1 MNQQPIQ
8 TGVLAYGMS
17 GKLFHVP
24 FLVTNP
30 KFALRAVTERSKK
43 EVHLQYPA
51 VISYDSVEELLADET
66 IELVIVNTPNNTH
79 FDFAKKAILA
89 GKHVLIEKPMVP
101 TQAEAKQLFEL
112 GRLHQKQVLVYQSRR
127 WDSDFEMLRNVIEEG
142 KLGNLIE
149 VHFRFDRY
157 RAEIG
162 PKAFKE
168 KPFPGSGIAYDLGSH
183 LMDQV
188 ICLFGKPEKSI
199 KIGSKNREGTEVEDY
214 VNFILSYA
222 NGLKVY
228 VTTSYLVVDP
238 GPGYV
243 IHGTKGSFKK
253 GRTDVQEKQLLAGL
267 LPTDPDFGQEEQD
280 GNGTLTYFGENGKKL
295 IESIPPDKGNY
306 SALFDAVYSQIRED
320 VSFPVKE
327 QEILSQLE
335 ILEQPFWNQH

>member
-1 MNQQPIQ
+1 M
-8 TGVLAYGMS
+8 T
-17 GKLFHVP
+17 
-24 FLVTNP
+24 
-30 KFALRAVTERSKK
+30 
-43 EVHLQYPA
+43 
-51 VISYDSVEELLADET
+51 SYDSVEELLADSA
-66 IELVIVNTPNNTH
+66 IELVVINTSNNTH
-79 FDFAKKAILA
+79 FEFAKKAILA
-89 GKHVLIEKPMVP
+89 GKHVLVEKPMVP
-101 TQAEAKQLFEL
+101 TSAEAKELFAL
-112 GRLHQKQVLVYQSRR
+112 GKQYQKHVMVYQSRR
-127 WDSDFEMLRNVIEEG
+127 WDSDFKMLKNVLEEG

-188 ICLFGKPEKSI
+188 ICLFGKPDNVI

-214 VNFILSYA
+214 VNFILTYA
-222 NGLKVY
+222 NGLSVY

-267 LPTDPDFGQEEQD
+267 LPTDPDFGKEEED
-280 GNGTLTYFGENGKKL
+280 GNGVLTYFGEQGEK
-295 IESIPPDKGNY
+295 IVESISPEKGNY
-306 SALFDAVYSQIRED
+306 SALFDAVYAQIRED
-320 VSFPVKE
+320 VPFPVKE
-327 QEILSQLE
+327 EEILSQLE
-335 ILEQPFWNQH
+335 VLEKPFWNQD